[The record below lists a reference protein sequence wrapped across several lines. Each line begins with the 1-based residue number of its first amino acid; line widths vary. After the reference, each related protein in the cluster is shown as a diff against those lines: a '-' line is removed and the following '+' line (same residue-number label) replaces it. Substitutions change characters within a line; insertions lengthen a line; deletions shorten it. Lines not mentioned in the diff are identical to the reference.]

1 MEDGGRQGETMENR
15 EPERTGSIHEELG
28 EDETVKTVFGLLP
41 AAPIITSVMLLVV
54 LLAWFGYTGW
64 AIGVT
69 TLFVIALGV
78 SYVLWRQRIRSR
90 G

>member
-41 AAPIITSVMLLVV
+41 AAPIITSV
-54 LLAWFGYTGW
+54 
-64 AIGVT
+64 
-69 TLFVIALGV
+69 